1 MTGKPEIDLPLVTRN
16 GTPAISKR
24 DRIFAAT
31 VELLLEE
38 GLVVVQT
45 RAVTERAGVGTG
57 LLNHYFRWPEL
68 RAAAWSVI
76 FADIAEDMRRAKESP
91 AQSLDRFFKESFSPE
106 AQPIW
111 RLWIEA
117 ESLGSQD
124 EWLAK
129 AVETARRR
137 LRDGLTALLVEGL
150 AQQGLSLASPRDAA
164 LRLEAL
170 RDGLIGLLL
179 ARDHEI
185 DSAKAEAH
193 LREALRRET

>member
-1 MTGKPEIDLPLVTRN
+1 M
-16 GTPAISKR
+16 
-24 DRIFAAT
+24 
-31 VELLLEE
+31 
-38 GLVVVQT
+38 
-45 RAVTERAGVGTG
+45 
-57 LLNHYFRWPEL
+57 
-68 RAAAWSVI
+68 
-76 FADIAEDMRRAKESP
+76 
-91 AQSLDRFFKESFSPE
+91 
-106 AQPIW
+106 
-111 RLWIEA
+111 EA

-129 AVETARRR
+129 AVETARHR

-150 AQQGLSLASPRDAA
+150 AEQGLSLASPRDAA

-179 ARDHEI
+179 ARDREI